1 VSPELRAAL
10 AVTKP
15 APTPDDVEA
24 VFAAWRRAAEEMQAA
39 WRAWCSAA
47 AEGAADAYAV
57 YLAAADRESVAG
69 EVLER
74 CSRLLHHAPGL
85 AGAR

>member
-1 VSPELRAAL
+1 MSPELRAAL

-15 APTPDDVEA
+15 APTPADVDA
-24 VFAAWRRAAEEMQAA
+24 VFAAWRRAAREMQEA
-39 WRAWCSAA
+39 WRAWCTAA

-57 YLAAADRESVAG
+57 YLAAADRETVAG

-74 CSRLLHHAPGL
+74 CHRLMDRSARL
-85 AGAR
+85 AAAR